1 MLSDAVE
8 TLVRPKTYKQ
18 RLWCGRLWAGY
29 VITASYILVGLW
41 SQFNHRPDQ
50 KEVRRSPGRPPAP
63 AAFWW
68 RRDMSGTLGC
78 SLFLSIRG
86 AFKNFCSWLHK
97 AALWLQ
103 IPQALSSSN
112 SLFPVYFS
120 DFFPS
125 FLLFFTLPF
134 QALLLNLLTK
144 VKREKRERE

>member
-1 MLSDAVE
+1 MKAFAVLSDAVE
-8 TLVRPKTYKQ
+8 TLVCPKTYKQ
-18 RLWCGRLWAGY
+18 RLWCSRLWAGY

-41 SQFNHRPDQ
+41 SQFNHRPDL

-68 RRDMSGTLGC
+68 RWDMSGTLGC

-103 IPQALSSSN
+103 IPEALSSSN
-112 SLFPVYFS
+112 SLFPVYIS
-120 DFFPS
+120 DFFPHFFS
-125 FLLFFTLPF
+125 SLLCRFRLFFLIYW
-134 QALLLNLLTK
+134 L
-144 VKREKRERE
+144 R